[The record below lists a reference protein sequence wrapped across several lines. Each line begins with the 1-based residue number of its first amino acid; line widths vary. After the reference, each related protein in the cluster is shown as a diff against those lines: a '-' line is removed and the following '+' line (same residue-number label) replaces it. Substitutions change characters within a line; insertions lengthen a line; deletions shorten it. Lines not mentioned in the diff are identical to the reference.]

1 MRLSLLSSIRLIMF
15 ILLSYIYYI
24 SAENHTLLQLTF
36 VIAAALGFCINHFLL
51 VTPLV
56 KKYFILA
63 LTLDSVFILGFVFFF
78 PGSTLYLIL
87 FGVNAVTL
95 FLIAESKRIIW
106 GFSLAFFIMWA
117 LCISYSYRMTGSI
130 DVMENIINFAFIAFE
145 AVVGRLIH
153 RLIHAQEKIEIQ
165 YDELQETH
173 HALKDAHEQL
183 HHYSKQVEE
192 LTLIQERNRISREI
206 HDTVGHKMTA
216 LLVQLQV
223 AKELQ
228 NIQPEKS
235 EQTILICEE
244 LARNALQELRLSVRT
259 LKDENRSFIATTRK
273 ILNDYQDMTGLKSS
287 FHLKGDAS
295 QIPTSVQL
303 DLTRIIQ
310 ESITNA
316 VRHGKATECN
326 VSIEVSDLTIEALI
340 KDNGTGSPEVSPGFG
355 LKNMRERVYEHGGQ
369 ITFESNPKE
378 GFMVKMSLPLK
389 EIQWQMR

>member
-1 MRLSLLSSIRLIMF
+1 M
-15 ILLSYIYYI
+15 LSYIYYV
-24 SAENHTLLQLTF
+24 SAEIHTLFTLIF
-36 VIAAALGFCINHFLL
+36 VIVAGLGFSINHFLL
-51 VTPLV
+51 VTPLAKRFFV
-56 KKYFILA
+56 LA
-63 LTLDSVFILGFVFFF
+63 LTLDSILTLGFVFFF

-95 FLIAESKRIIW
+95 FLIAENKRIIW
-106 GFSLAFFIMWA
+106 GFSIAFFFVWSLSI
-117 LCISYSYRMTGSI
+117 YYTYRMMGSI
-130 DVMENIINFAFIAFE
+130 DVMSNIINFTFIVFE
-145 AVVGRLIH
+145 AIVGRLIH
-153 RLIHAQEKIEIQ
+153 KLLHAQEKIAAQ

-192 LTLIQERNRISREI
+192 LTLTQERNRISREI

-235 EQTILICEE
+235 KQTILLCEE

-259 LKDENRSFIATTRK
+259 LKDENRSFITTTKK
-273 ILNDYQDMTGLKSS
+273 ILADYQEMTGLKSS
-287 FHLKGDAS
+287 FHIQGDVS
-295 QIPTSVQL
+295 KIPTSIQL

-316 VRHGKATECN
+316 VRHGQATDCN
-326 VSIEVSDLTIEALI
+326 VTIEITDSDIHTFI
-340 KDNGTGSPEVSPGFG
+340 KDNGRGAAQVNPGFG
-355 LKNMRERVYEHGGQ
+355 LKNMRERVYEHGGH
-369 ITFESNPKE
+369 ITFESNPQE
-378 GFMVKMSLPLK
+378 GFIVKMSMPLK
-389 EIQWQMR
+389 EIQWQLG